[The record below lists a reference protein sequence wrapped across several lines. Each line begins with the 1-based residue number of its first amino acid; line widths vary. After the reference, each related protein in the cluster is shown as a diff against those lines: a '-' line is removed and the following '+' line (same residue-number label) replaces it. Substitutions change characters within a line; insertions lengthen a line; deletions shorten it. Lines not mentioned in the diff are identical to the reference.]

1 MQGASMVETIPSFG
15 LGTFRVDAQKT
26 ANAVKSALQ
35 IGYHHI
41 DTAQYYKNEE
51 AVGQGVR
58 YSGIPRED
66 IWVTTKVWFDRLS
79 RDDLVKSLVDSHRKL
94 NIGTIDLALI
104 HWPSPDSV
112 VPVGESLA
120 GLQDAQQ
127 QGLIRFYGVSNFTA
141 PLLEE
146 ALKAPG
152 GQAIV
157 TNQIEVSPFLANRA
171 LVEATQKLGVGVT
184 AYMPLGEGRA
194 HKDATLSAIAKK
206 HGVTPAQVTF
216 AWLLSRDIVV
226 LSASTNAEHQKL
238 NWDSQKVRLDADD
251 IAKIDALDEG
261 KRNANPPW
269 APKW

>member
-1 MQGASMVETIPSFG
+1 MVETIPSFG

-26 ANAVKSALQ
+26 ANAVKSGLQ
-35 IGYHHI
+35 IGYRHV

-58 YSGIPRED
+58 DSGIPRED
-66 IWVTTKVWFDRLS
+66 IWVTTKVWFDRL
-79 RDDLVKSLVDSHRKL
+79 RHDDLVKSLADSHAKL

-120 GLQDAQQ
+120 GLQDARQ
-127 QGLIRFYGVSNFTA
+127 QGLIRRYGVSNFTA
-141 PLLEE
+141 PLLEA

-152 GQAIV
+152 GDAIV

-171 LVEATQKLGVGVT
+171 LVDATQKLGVRVT

-194 HKDATLSAIAKK
+194 HKDATINAIAKK

-226 LSASTNAEHQKL
+226 LSASTNAEHQEI
-238 NWDSQKVRLDADD
+238 NWDSQKLKLDAED

-261 KRNANPPW
+261 KRNANPPF